1 VLTPSKV
8 LVGSTFPLSLVRR
21 PVLITPE
28 RVETLRTLL
37 RQQGFASFWGHEAT
51 AGIAAALLDMDIRP
65 ATPRPALRLTA
76 ENLPAL
82 DGEVFTECWV
92 LSPEYEAGYR
102 PQIGEEVAGE
112 KIHGWQVL
120 KIRWLAPESCRQLI
134 C

>member
-1 VLTPSKV
+1 VFTPSKV

-37 RQQGFASFWGHEAT
+37 RQQGCASFWGHEAT
-51 AGIAAALLDMDIRP
+51 ADVAADLLGTDIRP
-65 ATPRPALRLTA
+65 AAPRPALRLTA

-102 PQIGEEVAGE
+102 PQIGEEVAKE
-112 KIHGWQVL
+112 KISGWQVL
-120 KIRWLAPESCRQLI
+120 KIRWLPDEA
-134 C
+134 